1 MERSRPYIILSSAIT
16 LDGKLGA
23 KNKRTK
29 LSSKSDKIRVHK
41 LRSQVDAIIVGRNT
55 VKLDNPL
62 LTVRYVK
69 GKNPTRIILDSL
81 GTIKS
86 GSKIIKTCNKIQTI
100 IAVSESISKSNLQRL
115 QKFPLEIII
124 CGKNNVNISKLLKIL
139 LQNGIKKIV
148 LEGGGTVN
156 WAFAKQNLIDEAII
170 TIAPYILGGKNSTS
184 LVEGSGFKNLDDA
197 TKLKLKKIQK
207 NRNELVLFYKL

>member
-1 MERSRPYIILSSAIT
+1 MKP
-16 LDGKLGA
+16 LG
-23 KNKRTK
+23 
-29 LSSKSDKIRVHK
+29 D
-41 LRSQVDAIIVGRNT
+41 
-55 VKLDNPL
+55 
-62 LTVRYVK
+62 
-69 GKNPTRIILDSL
+69 
-81 GTIKS
+81 
-86 GSKIIKTCNKIQTI
+86 
-100 IAVSESISKSNLQRL
+100 
-115 QKFPLEIII
+115 
-124 CGKNNVNISKLLKIL
+124 NVNISKLLKIL

-156 WAFAKQNLIDEAII
+156 WAFVKQNLIDEAII

>member
-1 MERSRPYIILSSAIT
+1 MFF
-16 LDGKLGA
+16 
-23 KNKRTK
+23 
-29 LSSKSDKIRVHK
+29 V
-41 LRSQVDAIIVGRNT
+41 
-55 VKLDNPL
+55 
-62 LTVRYVK
+62 
-69 GKNPTRIILDSL
+69 
-81 GTIKS
+81 
-86 GSKIIKTCNKIQTI
+86 IKTCNKIQTI

-156 WAFAKQNLIDEAII
+156 WAFVKQNLIDEAII